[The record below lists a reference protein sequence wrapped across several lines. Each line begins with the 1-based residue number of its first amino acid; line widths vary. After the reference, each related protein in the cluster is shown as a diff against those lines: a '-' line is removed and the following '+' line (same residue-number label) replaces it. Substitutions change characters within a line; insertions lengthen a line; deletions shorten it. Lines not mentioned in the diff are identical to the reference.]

1 MLSVR
6 LATGGEDR
14 FEREFADDEDGFS
27 LDHVW
32 EIGRDHDLTIFR
44 VDKRY
49 STESGEWEEA
59 GERRRVA
66 SYQPSAWTS
75 VRDDG

>member
-14 FEREFADDEDGFS
+14 FERDYDGDDDMFS
-27 LDHVW
+27 TDHVW
-32 EIGRDHDLTIFR
+32 EIGPDRDLTVLR
-44 VDKRY
+44 VDRRY
-49 STESGEWEEA
+49 SADAGEWEEA

-66 SYQPSAWTS
+66 SYQPTAWTS